1 MCLGWRVDPP
11 TDHPAKAA
19 FAPGEYDPRVGYTSW
34 LLKRTE
40 RTVAGALYDG
50 LRDLELTPSQYAV
63 LQALVRLRRAS
74 SAELAR
80 ALYVT
85 PQAMTGLVASLER
98 QRYIERRP
106 RSSSRVIE
114 AAATDL
120 GREVLRQA
128 TARVERIDRDLT
140 SRLTDAETADLRE
153 ALERCLH
160 ALEGGTGRW
169 LPVPDEPEPLDE
181 LAPGERLW

>member
-1 MCLGWRVDPP
+1 MCLGSGTMDAP
-11 TDHPAKAA
+11 TNVLPTGRD
-19 FAPGEYDPRVGYTSW
+19 EYDPRVGYTAW

-40 RTVAGALYDG
+40 RTVAAVLYDR
-50 LRDLELTPSQYAV
+50 LRDLGLTPSQYAV

-98 QRYIERRP
+98 QGFIERRP

-114 AAATDL
+114 ATPTAS
-120 GREVLRQA
+120 GRRVLEQA
-128 TARVERIDRDLT
+128 TVRVEAIDRDLT
-140 SRLTDAETADLRE
+140 SRLSPVEVADLRG
-153 ALERCLH
+153 ALERCVE
-160 ALEGGTGRW
+160 ALEQGAGRR
-169 LPVPDEPEPLDE
+169 LPVPDEPEPLED
-181 LAPGERLW
+181 GEGPW